1 MRSAEAFAPDLFAKA
16 EKARGEE
23 AHGCPHPGGMRQ
35 RHTRLSAP
43 RVHAL
48 KTHAAVRTLG
58 VCAKGARS
66 SAPLEACTEDAERAG
81 FFAKLFLQK
90 KRGKAG
96 KGMNMERIDKVL
108 ALHGFGSR
116 KEVAAL
122 VKRGGV
128 TVNGS
133 PVKKADVK
141 IDPERDE
148 VLVMGEPVTLRRTLV
163 LMMNKPAGV
172 LSASRD
178 SRART
183 VVDLL
188 PPELSRRGLFPAGR
202 LDKDTEGLLILTDDG
217 DLAHR
222 MLSPKNHVYK
232 LYEAELDKPVGEEDV
247 RLFAQ
252 GLRAGELECLP
263 AQLIPGEDPRV
274 ARVRIRE
281 GKFHQVKRMFHAVG
295 KEVIR
300 LRRLSIGNLSLD
312 PSLKPGEARLLS
324 EEEQAKIFEPEGE
337 KGV

>member
-23 AHGCPHPGGMRQ
+23 AHGLPHPGGMRQ
-35 RHTRLSAP
+35 RRTRLSAP

-48 KTHAAVRTLG
+48 KTHAAVHT
-58 VCAKGARS
+58 
-66 SAPLEACTEDAERAG
+66 PETCTEDAERAG

-163 LMMNKPAGV
+163 LMMNKPAG

-178 SRART
+178 SRAKT

-222 MLSPKNHVYK
+222 MLSPKSHVYK

-263 AQLIPGEDPRV
+263 AQLFPGEDPRV

-295 KEVIR
+295 KEVIH

>member
-1 MRSAEAFAPDLFAKA
+1 
-16 EKARGEE
+16 
-23 AHGCPHPGGMRQ
+23 
-35 RHTRLSAP
+35 
-43 RVHAL
+43 
-48 KTHAAVRTLG
+48 
-58 VCAKGARS
+58 
-66 SAPLEACTEDAERAG
+66 
-81 FFAKLFLQK
+81 
-90 KRGKAG
+90 
-96 KGMNMERIDKVL
+96 
-108 ALHGFGSR
+108 
-116 KEVAAL
+116 
-122 VKRGGV
+122 
-128 TVNGS
+128 
-133 PVKKADVK
+133 
-141 IDPERDE
+141 
-148 VLVMGEPVTLRRTLV
+148 MGEPVTLRRTLV

-178 SRART
+178 SRAKT

-222 MLSPKNHVYK
+222 MLSPKSHVYK
-232 LYEAELDKPVGEEDV
+232 LYEAELDEPVGEEDV

-263 AQLIPGEDPRV
+263 AQLFPGEDPRV

-295 KEVIR
+295 KEVIH

>member
-1 MRSAEAFAPDLFAKA
+1 
-16 EKARGEE
+16 
-23 AHGCPHPGGMRQ
+23 
-35 RHTRLSAP
+35 
-43 RVHAL
+43 
-48 KTHAAVRTLG
+48 
-58 VCAKGARS
+58 
-66 SAPLEACTEDAERAG
+66 
-81 FFAKLFLQK
+81 
-90 KRGKAG
+90 
-96 KGMNMERIDKVL
+96 MNMERIDKVL

-178 SRART
+178 SRAKT

-222 MLSPKNHVYK
+222 MLSPKSHVYK

-252 GLRAGELECLP
+252 GLQAGELECLP
-263 AQLIPGEDPRV
+263 AQLFPGEDPRV

-295 KEVIR
+295 KEVIH
-300 LRRLSIGNLSLD
+300 LRRLSIGSLSLD

>member
-1 MRSAEAFAPDLFAKA
+1 M
-16 EKARGEE
+16 
-23 AHGCPHPGGMRQ
+23 
-35 RHTRLSAP
+35 SAP
-43 RVHAL
+43 RRHAL
-48 KTHAAVRTLG
+48 KTHAAVHT
-58 VCAKGARS
+58 
-66 SAPLEACTEDAERAG
+66 PEACTEDAERAG

-178 SRART
+178 SRAKT

-222 MLSPKNHVYK
+222 MLSPKSHVYK

-295 KEVIR
+295 KEVIH
-300 LRRLSIGNLSLD
+300 LRRLSIGSLSLD

-337 KGV
+337 KGA